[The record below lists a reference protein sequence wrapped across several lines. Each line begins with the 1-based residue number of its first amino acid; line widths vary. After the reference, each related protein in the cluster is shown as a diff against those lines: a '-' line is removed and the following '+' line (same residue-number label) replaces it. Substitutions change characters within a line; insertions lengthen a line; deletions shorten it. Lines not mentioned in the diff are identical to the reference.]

1 MTRNVKGV
9 LFADYVRMIRHHKEV
24 DWARLLTAEDLR
36 CVAARIAHDQWYPM
50 ATFERLG
57 NAILR
62 EIAHDDL
69 ESVRMWGRGSVDMLR
84 ASLPVLVAE
93 GDPVDT
99 LRHFQVLRS
108 TFFDFTAIAIPL
120 LIEGQAQIVIHYY
133 MGDVAEE
140 AASYQ
145 TMGFF
150 ERLAEV
156 AGATAV
162 EACFLQRSWA
172 RDPRTLLELH
182 WRSPR

>member
-1 MTRNVKGV
+1 MTRNVKGH
-9 LFADYVRMIRHHKEV
+9 LFADYVRMIRSHKEV
-24 DWARLLTAEDLR
+24 DWARHLTAEDLR
-36 CVAARIAHDQWYPM
+36 SVAARIAPDHWYPM

-62 EIAHDDL
+62 QIAHDDL

-84 ASLPVLVAE
+84 VSFPALVAV
-93 GDPVDT
+93 GDRVDT
-99 LRHFQVLRS
+99 LRRFQVLRG
-108 TFFDFTAIAIPL
+108 TFFDFTAIEIPM
-120 LIEGQAQIVIHYY
+120 LIEGQAHVIIHYY

-150 ERLAEV
+150 ERLVEV

-162 EACFLQRSWA
+162 EARFLQRSWA

-182 WRSPR
+182 WRPS